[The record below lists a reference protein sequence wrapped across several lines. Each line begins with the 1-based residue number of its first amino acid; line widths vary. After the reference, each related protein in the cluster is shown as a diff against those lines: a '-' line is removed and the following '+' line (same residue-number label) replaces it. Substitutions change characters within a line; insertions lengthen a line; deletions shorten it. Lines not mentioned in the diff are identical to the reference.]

1 MGGVSW
7 VESLKAD
14 PSVERSYVE
23 AKSALEGTQLKRPL
37 FEILVNLSVNKG
49 FNSAPVWMHR
59 IF

>member
-1 MGGVSW
+1 M
-7 VESLKAD
+7 ESLKAD

-37 FEILVNLSVNKG
+37 FEILVNLSMNKG
-49 FNSAPVWMHR
+49 VSSALVWIHR